1 MGAGSGSGRRGPRLG
16 CDDGAVRVLIAPA
29 EFSGTL
35 TAVEAARA
43 IADGWSR
50 RAPADDLDLVP
61 MGDGGPGLVDLLHA
75 TLGGELVG
83 VTVRGPSGG
92 PVPGAVL
99 RVGSTAW
106 VESAQACGRAL
117 LGEEGAE
124 SATSWGV
131 GELVGHAVDAGAT
144 RVVVGLRG
152 SGVNDGGAGLLG
164 ALGATADRPL
174 DEGVVALDGLT
185 RLDLEPPRRRLA
197 GITLVG
203 AGELTSTLTGL
214 FGTTKAAGVDRGI
227 PEGRLP
233 YVDAV
238 LEQLAAATDRRT
250 AAERGAGAGGGLGFA
265 LRLLGAELQP
275 GLELVAGAV
284 DLPARA
290 RAAELVVTGVGSFDF
305 SSGSGSVPY
314 GVATLAAEAIRPCVA
329 VAGRVLVGSREMR
342 ALGVESAY
350 AVDELVGADRASA
363 DPAGSLA
370 ELAERVART
379 WSR

>member
-1 MGAGSGSGRRGPRLG
+1 
-16 CDDGAVRVLIAPA
+16 
-29 EFSGTL
+29 
-35 TAVEAARA
+35 
-43 IADGWSR
+43 
-50 RAPADDLDLVP
+50 
-61 MGDGGPGLVDLLHA
+61 
-75 TLGGELVG
+75 
-83 VTVRGPSGG
+83 
-92 PVPGAVL
+92 
-99 RVGSTAW
+99 
-106 VESAQACGRAL
+106 
-117 LGEEGAE
+117 
-124 SATSWGV
+124 
-131 GELVGHAVDAGAT
+131 
-144 RVVVGLRG
+144 
-152 SGVNDGGAGLLG
+152 VNDGGAGLLG
-164 ALGATADRPL
+164 ALGAAADRPL

-238 LEQLAAATDRRT
+238 LEQLAAAADRRT

-265 LRLLGAELQP
+265 LRLLGAELRP
-275 GLELVAGAV
+275 GLEPVAEAV

-290 RAAELVVTGVGSFDF
+290 RAAVLVVTGVGSFDF